1 MRFDYWCYFLLLQVL
16 QYKKRCGDLDQALQ
30 EKSSELEKNSVGDL
44 EFTVNIRKPIFM
56 HRLKIICPRSS
67 FDFRV
72 TAKHRMVAIKM
83 KQAATWRML

>member
-44 EFTVNIRKPIFM
+44 EFTGSRF
-56 HRLKIICPRSS
+56 LC
-67 FDFRV
+67 
-72 TAKHRMVAIKM
+72 TG
-83 KQAATWRML
+83 